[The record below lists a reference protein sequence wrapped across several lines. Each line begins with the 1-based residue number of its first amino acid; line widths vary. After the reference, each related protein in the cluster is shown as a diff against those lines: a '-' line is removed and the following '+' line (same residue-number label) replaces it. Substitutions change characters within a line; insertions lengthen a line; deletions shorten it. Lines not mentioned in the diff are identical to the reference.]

1 MSTFSPIGSWSSNG
15 MSVCVCGRNELEV
28 CTTLAYPHIS
38 SFHTHTHTSPNHFK
52 DSEPLGLKVD
62 IAGRLV
68 TMMMMMV
75 MMMMVMMMM
84 MMGGVKGGVCKVGE
98 PGHVLLCAV
107 SHVVC
112 H

>member
-1 MSTFSPIGSWSSNG
+1 MCVCGG
-15 MSVCVCGRNELEV
+15 VCVCVDRMNLKYA
-28 CTTLAYPHIS
+28 LRWHIHIS
-38 SFHTHTHTSPNHFK
+38 VPSIHTHTHILKPFA

-62 IAGRLV
+62 IVGRLV
-68 TMMMMMV
+68 T

-84 MMGGVKGGVCKVGE
+84 MMCGVKGGVCKVGE

-107 SHVVC
+107 SHVVG